1 VVSQKLRRN
10 ASSSC
15 ELEVLIMKA
24 LLLREYEKLEMTEM
38 PEPQIGPD
46 ELLVQVKA
54 CGICGSDIHGF
65 DGSTG
70 RRIPPLVMG
79 HEASGVVY
87 KIGAE
92 VREFRVGD
100 RVTFDSTIYCAKCYF
115 CRRGEVNLCDRRQ
128 VLGVSPGEYR
138 RHGAFAEYVA
148 VPQHITYPI
157 PDALSF
163 EHAAMIEAVSV
174 AVHAVGLTPVKLG
187 DTAVVVG
194 SGMIGLLVIQ
204 ALRLAGCS
212 RVIAIDL
219 EEKRLR
225 LAAELGA
232 EVCLNASQS
241 DVSSLVRDYTSGRGA
256 DVAMEVVGNTPAFA
270 TALASLRKGGILTL
284 VGNLSPKVELPL
296 QSVVTRQMRIQ
307 GSCASS
313 GEYPACIDLLARK
326 AIRVDPLI
334 SAVAPLAE
342 GAAWFE
348 RLQRGEPNLMKVI
361 LVP

>member
-1 VVSQKLRRN
+1 
-10 ASSSC
+10 
-15 ELEVLIMKA
+15 
-24 LLLREYEKLEMTEM
+24 
-38 PEPQIGPD
+38 
-46 ELLVQVKA
+46 
-54 CGICGSDIHGF
+54 
-65 DGSTG
+65 
-70 RRIPPLVMG
+70 
-79 HEASGVVY
+79 
-87 KIGAE
+87 
-92 VREFRVGD
+92 
-100 RVTFDSTIYCAKCYF
+100 
-115 CRRGEVNLCDRRQ
+115 VNLCDRRQ

-138 RHGAFAEYVA
+138 RHGAFADYVA
-148 VPQHITYPI
+148 VPQHITYLI

-219 EEKRLR
+219 EERRLR

-232 EVCLNASQS
+232 EVCLNASQP
-241 DVSSLVRDYTSGRGA
+241 DAPGLVRDYTSGRGA
-256 DVAMEVVGNTPAFA
+256 DVAMEVVGNTPAFE
-270 TALASLRKGGILTL
+270 TALASLRKGGVLTL

-296 QSVVTRQMRIQ
+296 QSVVTRQIRIL

-342 GAAWFE
+342 GAAWFQ
-348 RLQRGEPNLMKVI
+348 RLHRGEPNLMKVI

>member
-1 VVSQKLRRN
+1 
-10 ASSSC
+10 
-15 ELEVLIMKA
+15 MKA
-24 LLLREYEKLEMTEM
+24 LTLKEYKRLEMTEM

-46 ELLVQVKA
+46 DLLVQVKA

-70 RRIPPLVMG
+70 RRVPPLVMG
-79 HEASGVVY
+79 HEASGVV
-87 KIGAE
+87 AE
-92 VREFRVGD
+92 AGDKVAQFRVGE
-100 RVTFDSTIYCAKCYF
+100 RVTFDSTVYCGKCYF
-115 CRRGEVNLCDRRQ
+115 CRRGEVNLCDNRQ

-138 RHGAFAEYVA
+138 RHGAFAEFVV
-148 VPQHITYPI
+148 VPQHITYPL

-194 SGMIGLLVIQ
+194 SGMIGLLVVQ
-204 ALRLAGCS
+204 ALRLAGCN

-219 EEKRLR
+219 DERRLR

-232 EVCLNASQS
+232 EVCLNAGKP
-241 DVSSLVRDYTSGRGA
+241 DVASAVRDYTSGRGA
-256 DVAMEVVGNTPAFA
+256 DVAMEVVGNTQALQ

-284 VGNLSPKVELPL
+284 IGNLSPKVELPL
-296 QSVVTRQMRIQ
+296 QSVVTRQIRLL

-313 GEYPACIDLLARK
+313 GEYPVCIDLLARK

-334 SAVAPLAE
+334 SAVAPLTE
-342 GAAWFE
+342 GAAWFQ
-348 RLQRGEPNLMKVI
+348 RLHGGEPNLMKVI
-361 LVP
+361 LVPSL